1 MATQN
6 LTVRII
12 MRNDSADNF
21 KSINPILLKG
31 EIGLELDTARYKIG
45 DGSTAWNDIETY
57 KHLKNSEYTKLV
69 KLIELLDG
77 DGFGK
82 VDNVKVNGES
92 VLGEDKVA
100 NIIIGDI
107 TYSEQT
113 QNVSHET
120 FQDNIILHKIS
131 KTGKYADLLEKPN
144 TVDNLESTSTTD
156 NLSANQGNVLKKM
169 IQNIPT
175 ARSFSTIQALVTAL
189 NGYSN
194 TEINVGSNLYVQAL
208 NVPDFWVYERSETN
222 TPYSYTTDQDLINS
236 INQNGYVQIGYY
248 KISKLETEKVDLTN
262 YYDKLQ
268 IDSFVL
274 GLSNRISAIENDET
288 ILKSTDT
295 FILDGGNSTV
305 GG

>member
-1 MATQN
+1 M
-6 LTVRII
+6 
-12 MRNDSADNF
+12 
-21 KSINPILLKG
+21 
-31 EIGLELDTARYKIG
+31 
-45 DGSTAWNDIETY
+45 
-57 KHLKNSEYTKLV
+57 
-69 KLIELLDG
+69 
-77 DGFGK
+77 
-82 VDNVKVNGES
+82 
-92 VLGEDKVA
+92 
-100 NIIIGDI
+100 
-107 TYSEQT
+107 
-113 QNVSHET
+113 
-120 FQDNIILHKIS
+120 
-131 KTGKYADLLEKPN
+131 
-144 TVDNLESTSTTD
+144 
-156 NLSANQGNVLKKM
+156 
-169 IQNIPT
+169 
-175 ARSFSTIQALVTAL
+175 